1 MIPHRN
7 FKLAS
12 YFQLNYNEV
21 YLHKQHENF
30 WFCGWMCS
38 ILSKNEWMEPC
49 WVSYEALTINSR
61 LIRII
66 KANCIQTVNKKKRR
80 YFSFSTRE
88 KWIIWFYIFGMFS
101 IPFLWNVFDPFSL
114 ENSITG
120 EICLLEKKNNNFAP
134 ELTAIVG
141 LLRSMFTTQLSTI

>member
-66 KANCIQTVNKKKRR
+66 KANCIQTVNKKKAAL
-80 YFSFSTRE
+80 F
-88 KWIIWFYIFGMFS
+88 
-101 IPFLWNVFDPFSL
+101 FLFHAWKMDYLILHIRNVFDPFSL

-120 EICLLEKKNNNFAP
+120 EICLLKKKQQFCSRVNCNSGAIKINVHNTIINYLEKYDN
-134 ELTAIVG
+134 L
-141 LLRSMFTTQLSTI
+141 